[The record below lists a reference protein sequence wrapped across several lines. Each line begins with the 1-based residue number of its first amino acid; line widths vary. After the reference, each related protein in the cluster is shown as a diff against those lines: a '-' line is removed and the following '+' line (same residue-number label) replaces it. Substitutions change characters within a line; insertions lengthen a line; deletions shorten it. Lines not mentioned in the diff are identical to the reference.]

1 MYFLGVTTLGTNYY
15 AERSG
20 ERTHLGKSSAGW
32 KFLFKAV
39 YSDHPRSDA
48 LQDWLRLVMTR
59 AIVIRDEYGDLVEK
73 ELFLAEVLGKQQ
85 LHDHDDYDPELFGPR
100 REVFEYFRKD
110 NWTIGGLNF
119 TDVEFS

>member
-1 MYFLGVTTLGTNYY
+1 MGTNYY

-39 YSDHPRSDA
+39 HPDHPRSDA
-48 LQDWLRLVMTR
+48 LEDWLKLVTNP
-59 AIVIRDEYGDLVEK
+59 AIVIRDEYGTLEDK
-73 ELFLAEVLGKQQ
+73 TLFLALILNKQG

-110 NWTIGGLNF
+110 NWDIGGLNF